1 MKFKESH
8 KKEIN
13 ILFDIVLNHYKDLGF
28 KKEDITGNSRKQPLP
43 VIRRVLANVL
53 YEVYENEFTMDEI
66 ATVIER
72 RRATFSHHRS
82 IHLNHC
88 SLYKDYKQN
97 FESIKREFLKQIEK
111 N

>member
-8 KKEIN
+8 KKEIDLLFN
-13 ILFDIVLNHYKDLGF
+13 IILNQYKDLNF
-28 KKEDITGNSRKQPLP
+28 KKEDIIGESRKQPLP

-53 YEVYENEFTMDEI
+53 YDVYENDFTMDEI
-66 ATVIER
+66 ASVIER
-72 RRATFSHHRS
+72 TRATFSHHRS

-97 FESIKREFLKQIEK
+97 FESIKREFLRQTEK